1 MTRPLNSSARS
12 FWTQTGTIHFL
23 FNDLSAVFLTRD
35 VANRLISDIPDCSEE
50 QLMRVIQYC
59 RQFAMTEPIADL
71 YLAIMENGVDDIRDA
86 ESIKNCILAALSTDP
101 TASVAS
107 MSTDAEGRKERE
119 LETLQEWQNDSD
131 REVGVKRFA
140 DEAERY
146 LRNDIERMQNFVEY

>member
-1 MTRPLNSSARS
+1 
-12 FWTQTGTIHFL
+12 
-23 FNDLSAVFLTRD
+23 
-35 VANRLISDIPDCSEE
+35 
-50 QLMRVIQYC
+50 
-59 RQFAMTEPIADL
+59 
-71 YLAIMENGVDDIRDA
+71 
-86 ESIKNCILAALSTDP
+86 
-101 TASVAS
+101 